1 MAGNGAERILN
12 HYLMAQSV
20 LRAQVMLRTAA
31 PRLSLAALSC
41 GCPADGV
48 RHAFCSSSLQRR
60 ACVVHFFAI
69 TARLQPRL
77 ISARV
82 RQRMGIPPS

>member
-48 RHAFCSSSLQRR
+48 RLAFCSSSLHEAGVRR
-60 ACVVHFFAI
+60 PIF
-69 TARLQPRL
+69 LPQPRVY
-77 ISARV
+77 SRD
-82 RQRMGIPPS
+82 